1 MYGNRVIQT
10 AELGSSRI
18 IQEKHCDFSNNKLG
32 GNDVTMVI
40 WDEFSDIQGRHFTI
54 KDFGGSFYICRDWHY
69 LGVNFSPVTSVFGI
83 IYHVDVGLVLRASTM
98 DNTGAKILWISDDIR

>member
-1 MYGNRVIQT
+1 VIQT
-10 AELGSSRI
+10 AELWSSRI
-18 IQEKHCDFSNNKLG
+18 IQENIVISATTNWV
-32 GNDVTMVI
+32 VTMVI

-98 DNTGAKILWISDDIR
+98 DKTGAKIFWISDDIR

>member
-1 MYGNRVIQT
+1 
-10 AELGSSRI
+10 
-18 IQEKHCDFSNNKLG
+18 
-32 GNDVTMVI
+32 MVI

-83 IYHVDVGLVLRASTM
+83 MYHVDVGLVLRASTM
-98 DNTGAKILWISDDIR
+98 DTTGAKILWISDDIRCCCYMILPLKAGIVTKIIAGTPHMP